1 MKKLFLILLAL
12 CMLLSLCAC
21 GATENATGEGQEAG
35 NEQEVAT
42 YAKVTFSD
50 GTTETLELGEIPAM
64 IRENQYAYNNKY
76 AGNKIEILT
85 TVTSIDSNYGMAGF
99 VPISFEGG
107 WNCYLKE
114 ETPVI
119 IDLRNGT
126 VVKVTGTLTT
136 DSYSI
141 QGATITIVE

>member
-1 MKKLFLILLAL
+1 MKRALAMMMTL

-21 GATENATGEGQEAG
+21 GSALTGTGGSETGAK
-35 NEQEVAT
+35 ADT

-50 GTTETLELGEIPAM
+50 GTSETFDVGEIPAM

-76 AGNKIEILT
+76 AGNQIEVVT
-85 TVTSIDSNYGMAGF
+85 TVTDIESNYGMAGF
-99 VPISFEGG
+99 VPIDFEGG

-114 ETPVI
+114 DAPVI

-126 VVKVTGTLTT
+126 LVKVTGTLTT
-136 DSYSI
+136 DSWSI
-141 QGATITIVE
+141 QEATVTILE

>member
-1 MKKLFLILLAL
+1 MRRILAVIMLL

-21 GATENATGEGQEAG
+21 GSALTGTGTGAETGAK
-35 NEQEVAT
+35 ADT

-50 GTTETLELGEIPAM
+50 GTSETFEVGEIPAM

-76 AGNKIEILT
+76 AGNQIEVVT
-85 TVTSIDSNYGMAGF
+85 TVTDIESNYGMAGF
-99 VPISFEGG
+99 VPIDFEGG

-114 ETPVI
+114 DTPVI

-126 VVKVTGTLTT
+126 LVKVTGTLTT
-136 DSYSI
+136 DSWSI
-141 QGATITIVE
+141 QEATVTILE